1 MCNEWDDK
9 FYGFLKK
16 KREKHFR
23 KSMMIDASTETV
35 MAAWRFRKPRYGQLS
50 VLNYSVGTLGRRRPP
65 IWWSTSNDAPFLA
78 NSGLNNA
85 KPIATVTNAL
95 RLVAHAKWI
104 IKIASYI
111 MYIKI
116 ACCGTSILWPDH
128 LTRSRVTASDQPTKT
143 TGFHWPPFDKTFH
156 LLRLGRKWK
165 CRPENPRQP
174 PGNGLVK
181 TPSPISSSSRDV

>member
-1 MCNEWDDK
+1 MWNEWNDQ

-16 KREKHFR
+16 EEHFR

-35 MAAWRFRKPRYGQLS
+35 MAVWRFRKPRYGQLS
-50 VLNYSVGTLGRRRPP
+50 VLNYSLGTLGRRRPP

-85 KPIATVTNAL
+85 KPIATVTNGL

-111 MYIKI
+111 KI
-116 ACCGTSILWPDH
+116 ACSGTSIFM
-128 LTRSRVTASDQPTKT
+128 TRSLNQIACYCLWSTDQNDWFPLTAI
-143 TGFHWPPFDKTFH
+143 DKTFH

-181 TPSPISSSSRDV
+181 TPSPISSITWDE